1 MSKTKEFNM
10 LADKATKEAMD
21 AIYNICDWTLTGDDA
36 DQLLGSTTDINEAH
50 SYMMKLVISNLS
62 QLIEEKNINNE

>member
-21 AIYNICDWTLTGDDA
+21 AIYNICDWTLTGDDV
-36 DQLLGSTTDINEAH
+36 DQLLGSTPDINEAH

-62 QLIEEKNINNE
+62 QYAKDLNNE

>member
-1 MSKTKEFNM
+1 M

-62 QLIEEKNINNE
+62 QLIKEKNINNE

>member
-1 MSKTKEFNM
+1 M
-10 LADKATKEAMD
+10 LAINATIEAMD

-62 QLIEEKNINNE
+62 QLIKEKNINNE